1 MRPSGAAPGEGEAMA
16 LKGKGYFMW
25 QIPKC
30 DGGDPAAI
38 AARCAA
44 AHLSH
49 VLIKIA
55 DGSNW
60 TYNYDYQRKIDYI
73 PPVAAALKGVGLQV
87 WGWHYVRGDDPIG
100 EARLAIQRMKTLGL
114 DGYVIDAEKEYKQP
128 GKKVAAQR
136 FMQELRAGLGTA
148 QIGFSSYRYPQMH
161 YQVPYAQFLERCDFS
176 MPQVYFEF
184 AHNPEDQL
192 ERSIAQ
198 YTALKPARPILVT
211 GPTYNHNA
219 WRPSADEVTRF
230 LKKARAMGIEAAN
243 FWAYDFATR
252 STMIDLWK
260 AVAAFDWPGG
270 NPVADM
276 PERLIGRINQ
286 KDTGLIAGLYLDNAA
301 HVTGERTVIGKDAVR
316 DWYKSLLK
324 KTLPNAEF
332 KVTGKS
338 GSGSTRQ
345 FTWTAKSDRGSVFDG
360 NDTLGL
366 RDGRILYHYTYFT
379 VV

>member
-1 MRPSGAAPGEGEAMA
+1 MD

-30 DGGDPAAI
+30 DGGNPSAI
-38 AARCAA
+38 AARASAA
-44 AHLSH
+44 RLSH

-60 TYNYDYQRKIDYI
+60 IYNYDYQRKVDYI
-73 PPVAAALKGVGLQV
+73 PPVAQALKQAGLKV
-87 WGWHYVRGDDPIG
+87 WGWHYVRGDDPVG
-100 EARLAIQRMKTLGL
+100 EARLAVQRTRALGL

-136 FMQELRAGLGTA
+136 FMQELRAGLPNLP
-148 QIGFSSYRYPQMH
+148 IGLSSYRYPQIH
-161 YQVPYAQFLERCDFS
+161 YQVPYTQFLERCDFA

-184 AHNPEDQL
+184 AHNPEEQL
-192 ERSIAQ
+192 ERSVAQ
-198 YTALKPARPILVT
+198 YAALRPARPLLVT

-219 WRPSADEVTRF
+219 WRPTADEVIRF
-230 LKKARAMGIEAAN
+230 LRRAKEMGIEAAN

-252 STMIDLWK
+252 STMIDLWN

-270 NPVADM
+270 NQVADM

-301 HVTGERTVIGKDAVR
+301 HVTAERTVVGKEAVR
-316 DWYKSLLK
+316 TWYDGLLRQV
-324 KTLPNAEF
+324 LPNSEF
-332 KVTGKS
+332 RVTGKS
-338 GSGSTRQ
+338 GSGATRQ
-345 FTWTAKSDRGSVFDG
+345 FTWTARSDKGSVLDG

>member
-1 MRPSGAAPGEGEAMA
+1 MG

-25 QIPKC
+25 QLPKC

-38 AARCAA
+38 AARCASA
-44 AHLSH
+44 RLTH

-60 TYNYDYQRKIDYI
+60 TYNYDYQRKVDYI
-73 PPVAAALKGVGLQV
+73 PPVAQALRNVGLQV
-87 WGWHYVRGDDPIG
+87 WGWHYVRGDDPVG
-100 EARLAIQRMKTLGL
+100 EARLAVKRMKALGL
-114 DGYVIDAEKEYKQP
+114 DGYVIDAEKEYKEP

-136 FMQELRAGLGTA
+136 FMQELRAGLS
-148 QIGFSSYRYPQMH
+148 QVPIGLSSYRYPQSH

-184 AHNPEDQL
+184 AHNPEEQL
-192 ERSIAQ
+192 ERCVAQ
-198 YTALKPARPILVT
+198 YAALKPARPILVT

-219 WRPSADEVTRF
+219 WRPSPDEVIRF
-230 LKKARAMGIEAAN
+230 LKKTREMGIEAAN

-252 STMIDLWK
+252 PTMIDLWN
-260 AVAAFDWPGG
+260 AVAAFDWPGGSG

-276 PERLIGRINQ
+276 PERLVGRINQ

-301 HVTGERTVIGKDAVR
+301 HVTGERTVMGKAAVR
-316 DWYKSLLK
+316 QWYDGLLTK
-324 KTLPNAEF
+324 ALPNAQF

-338 GSGSTRQ
+338 GSGTTRQ
-345 FTWTAKSDRGSVFDG
+345 FTWTARSDRGSVLDG

-379 VV
+379 IV

>member
-1 MRPSGAAPGEGEAMA
+1 MD

-30 DGGDPAAI
+30 DGGNPSAI
-38 AARCAA
+38 AARASAA
-44 AHLSH
+44 RLSH

-60 TYNYDYQRKIDYI
+60 IYNYDYQRKVDYI
-73 PPVAAALKGVGLQV
+73 PPVAQALKQAGLKV
-87 WGWHYVRGDDPIG
+87 WGWHYVRGDDPVG
-100 EARLAIQRMKTLGL
+100 EARLAVQRTRALGL

-136 FMQELRAGLGTA
+136 FMQELRAGLPNLP
-148 QIGFSSYRYPQMH
+148 IGLSSYRYPQIH
-161 YQVPYAQFLERCDFS
+161 YQVPYTQFLERCDFA

-184 AHNPEDQL
+184 AHNPEEQL
-192 ERSIAQ
+192 ERSVAQ
-198 YTALKPARPILVT
+198 YAALRPARPLLVT

-219 WRPSADEVTRF
+219 WRPTADEVIRF
-230 LKKARAMGIEAAN
+230 LRRAKEMGIEAAN

-252 STMIDLWK
+252 STMIDLWN

-270 NPVADM
+270 NQVADM

-301 HVTGERTVIGKDAVR
+301 HVTAERTVVGKEAVR
-316 DWYKSLLK
+316 TWYDGLLRQV
-324 KTLPNAEF
+324 LPNSNF
-332 KVTGKS
+332 RVTGKS
-338 GSGSTRQ
+338 GSGATRQ
-345 FTWTAKSDRGSVFDG
+345 FTWTARSDKGSVLDG

>member
-1 MRPSGAAPGEGEAMA
+1 MD

-30 DGGDPAAI
+30 DGGNPSAI
-38 AARCAA
+38 AARASAA
-44 AHLSH
+44 RLSH

-60 TYNYDYQRKIDYI
+60 IYNYDYQRKVDYI
-73 PPVAAALKGVGLQV
+73 PPVAQALKQAGLKV
-87 WGWHYVRGDDPIG
+87 WGWHYVRGDDPVG
-100 EARLAIQRMKTLGL
+100 EARLAVQRTRALGL

-136 FMQELRAGLGTA
+136 FMQELRAGLP
-148 QIGFSSYRYPQMH
+148 QLPIGLSSYRYPQIH
-161 YQVPYAQFLERCDFS
+161 YQVPYAQFLERCDFA

-184 AHNPEDQL
+184 AHNPEEQL
-192 ERSIAQ
+192 ERSVAQ
-198 YTALKPARPILVT
+198 YAALRPARPLLVT

-219 WRPSADEVTRF
+219 WRPTADEVIRF
-230 LKKARAMGIEAAN
+230 LRKAKEMGIEAAN

-252 STMIDLWK
+252 STMIDLWN

-270 NPVADM
+270 NQAADM

-301 HVTGERTVIGKDAVR
+301 HVTAERTVVGKEAVR
-316 DWYKSLLK
+316 NWYDGLLRQV
-324 KTLPNAEF
+324 LPNSEF
-332 KVTGKS
+332 LVTGKS
-338 GSGSTRQ
+338 GSGATRQ
-345 FTWTAKSDRGSVFDG
+345 FTWTARSDKGSVLDG